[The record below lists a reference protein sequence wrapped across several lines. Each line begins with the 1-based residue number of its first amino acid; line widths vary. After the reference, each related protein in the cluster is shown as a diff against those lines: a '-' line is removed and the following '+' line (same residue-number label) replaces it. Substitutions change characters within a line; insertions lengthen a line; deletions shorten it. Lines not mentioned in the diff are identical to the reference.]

1 LAEQDIYVGDNAVFT
16 AIGENEGVIERIQAR
31 RSLLVRP
38 PVANI
43 EQVVIVCSLREP
55 PLSLHFLDRLLVL
68 AESRRLLA
76 AICVNKIDLPGENSP
91 QQFDIYRKAG
101 YSVIAASARTGHGI
115 SDLYR
120 QLCNKISVFAG
131 QSGTGKS
138 SLINCLQKDVKQKT
152 GSISDKRKIGRHTT
166 RQVSLIPLACG
177 GYVADTPGFSRIAL
191 SDIESTELDHCF
203 PEFLPYLQNCRFNS
217 CRHVDEPGCAVKDA
231 VRQEI
236 IAPTRYINYLSF
248 YKTIKEQERRKK

>member
-1 LAEQDIYVGDNAVFT
+1 MAEQDIYVGDNAVFT

-152 GSISDKRKIGRHTT
+152 GSISDKRKWPPHH
-166 RQVSLIPLACG
+166 QAVSLIPLACG
-177 GYVADTPGFSRIAL
+177 GYVADTPAL
-191 SDIESTELDHCF
+191 ADSCDIESTELDHCF
-203 PEFLPYLQNCRFNS
+203 PFFLPANGRLI
-217 CRHVDEPGCAVKDA
+217 PAG
-231 VRQEI
+231 
-236 IAPTRYINYLSF
+236 T
-248 YKTIKEQERRKK
+248 